1 MDPLADIRTLVTVG
15 GVFAS
20 LAGAWFLMKYQI
32 GELRD
37 SDTGQIETMKA
48 IGAKMDEVRIKVDL
62 QEQRL
67 GVLSGMMKPEVL
79 AEHYKETTRF
89 QTATEKDLVYLR
101 RDVDELRKAGAI

>member
-37 SDTGQIETMKA
+37 SDAAQIENMKA
-48 IGAKMDEVRIKVDL
+48 IGAKMDEMRIKVDL

-67 GVLSGMMKPEVL
+67 GVLSGMMKPETL

-89 QTATEKDLVYLR
+89 QTATEKDLTYLR